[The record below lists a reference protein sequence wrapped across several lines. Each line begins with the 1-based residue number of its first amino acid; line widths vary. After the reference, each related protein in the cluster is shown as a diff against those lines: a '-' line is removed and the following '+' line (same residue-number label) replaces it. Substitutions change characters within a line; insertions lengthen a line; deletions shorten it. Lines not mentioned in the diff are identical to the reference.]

1 VQEEEED
8 KEEVSSGG
16 DVSTSGKTR
25 LAYICHMKFFYLL
38 RLSDSLSLGTLPRPI
53 ITEHREKDENIAH
66 THTQHDSKEI
76 VEQEQFVSL
85 SLSFLF
91 NLIFSGN

>member
-1 VQEEEED
+1 LWQD
-8 KEEVSSGG
+8 
-16 DVSTSGKTR
+16 TTR
-25 LAYICHMKFFYLL
+25 LYLSHDVL
-38 RLSDSLSLGTLPRPI
+38 LFAPLKRLSLSLGTLPRPI
-53 ITEHREKDENIAH
+53 ITEHREKDENIA
-66 THTQHDSKEI
+66 HTQHDSKEI